1 MHTSSHTNHRSS
13 RGFTLIEVLVALALM
28 ALLALMSWRAL
39 DGMSQTQRH
48 TQAHDDAWRAWQTAV
63 AQWDTDLGAMVN
75 AGGLPAIDFDGRVLR
90 LVRAGPS
97 GDPTESTG
105 LRVVAW
111 TLQSDLRLGIGA
123 SHWVRWMS
131 PAVNQTTPLL
141 QAWEQ
146 AAQWGH
152 NDTGNDRT
160 RQTPLTPV
168 VRWQIFYYRGG
179 AWSNPQ
185 SSAGSGSRAASGAD
199 PTDTMAPPDGVR
211 LVLTLP
217 DTGTPTGVLTRDWV
231 RPTLSGN
238 KS

>member
-1 MHTSSHTNHRSS
+1 MQTACLTTRNAH

-39 DGMSQTQRH
+39 DGMSQTQGH
-48 TQAHDDAWRAWQTAV
+48 TQAHDDAWRAWQTAI
-63 AQWDTDLGAMVN
+63 AQWDADLSAMVS
-75 AGGLPAIDFDGRVLR
+75 AGGLPPIDFDGRVLR
-90 LVRAGPS
+90 LIRTGPS
-97 GDPTESTG
+97 GDTTESSG

-111 TLQSDLRLGIGA
+111 TLQSDPRLGAGV
-123 SHWVRWMS
+123 SRWVRWMS
-131 PAVNQTTPLL
+131 PAINQTTPLL

-146 AAQWGH
+146 AGQWGR
-152 NDTGNDRT
+152 NATGSDQAL
-160 RQTPLTPV
+160 QTPLTPV
-168 VRWQIFYYRGG
+168 ARWQLFYYRGG
-179 AWSNPQ
+179 AWSNPM
-185 SSAGSGSRAASGAD
+185 SSAGSANRATSSAEPAD
-199 PTDTMAPPDGVR
+199 TTTPPDGVR

>member
-1 MHTSSHTNHRSS
+1 MRTPCLQSPRPHH
-13 RGFTLIEVLVALALM
+13 GFTLIEVLVALALM

-39 DGMSQTQRH
+39 DGMSSTQSH
-48 TQAHDDAWRAWQTAV
+48 TQTHDNAWRAWQTAI
-63 AQWDTDLGAMVN
+63 AQWDTDLGAMVS

-90 LVRAGPS
+90 LVRTGPS
-97 GDPTESTG
+97 GDPSESTG
-105 LRVVAW
+105 VRVVAW
-111 TLQSDLRLGIGA
+111 TLQADPALGPGV
-123 SHWVRWMS
+123 SRWVRWVS
-131 PAVNQTTPLL
+131 PPLTQTAPLW

-152 NDTGNDRT
+152 DASTADRAG
-160 RQTPLTPV
+160 QTPLTPV
-168 VRWQIFYYRGG
+168 VRWQLFFYRGG

-185 SSAGSGSRAASGAD
+185 SSAGSANRPAGSPEPSD
-199 PTDTMAPPDGVR
+199 NTAPPDGVR